1 MARNLEP
8 KCKQCRRVGAKL
20 FLKGERCFGSKCGL
34 TRRNYIPGMHGVK
47 LGRGGRMTGYGLQLK
62 EKQKAKKL
70 YRILEKQFKN
80 YFVKAINTQGDT
92 GENLYRLLESRLDN
106 AIFKSG
112 LLASRDLARQFVNH
126 GHILVNGKKVTI
138 PSYQLSIK
146 DKITIKKKTFDKE
159 YIQKA
164 IESLK
169 GKELVDWL
177 FVDQKDFSI
186 TVIDQPSAKKTQPDY
201 DLKAIIEFYSR

>member
-1 MARNLEP
+1 MGRNLEP

-34 TRRNYIPGMHGVK
+34 IRRNYIPGMHGVK
-47 LGRGGRMTGYGLQLK
+47 LGRGLRLTGYGLQLK

-80 YFVKAINTQGDT
+80 YFIKAINTEGDT
-92 GENLYRLLESRLDN
+92 GENLYQLLESRLDN

-112 LLASRDLARQFVNH
+112 LLASRDLCRQFVNH
-126 GHILVNGKKVTI
+126 GHVLVNGKKVTI
-138 PSYQLSIK
+138 PSFQVSVK
-146 DKITIKKKTFDKE
+146 DKITIRNKTMAKDFIKT
-159 YIQKA
+159 A

-169 GKELVDWL
+169 SKEVADWL
-177 FVDQKDFSI
+177 FVEPKDFSI
-186 TVIDQPSAKKTQPDY
+186 TVVDLPSLKKSQPEY
-201 DLKAIIEFYSR
+201 DLKGIIEFYSR